1 MAEADERLLAKSKVA
16 AHTYLMGHILAPS
29 FAFCAALS
37 EDAGVRSGFALNEA
51 DLLAHL
57 PANSPLHDGLTR
69 DTAMR
74 VSADDYANTV
84 GDLLFALGTTT
95 RPGMPSLGMRFME
108 LLPTW
113 RNLYTLD
120 ELLTL
125 EAVANHYLQLR
136 VRGAEDQAAI
146 FQEVGERTAGKVGAM
161 EALLKAMAFD
171 LAYSP
176 FFTRDVP
183 LDDLVKLTALFE
195 SEQLPVASDQWFDQR
210 FVNYLD
216 SHPERLKD
224 IHWRQFEGLAAE
236 WFQREGYDVQLGPG
250 RNDGS
255 IDLRLWQP
263 GVAPGAPPAVI
274 VQCKRQTRKIERVV
288 VKALYADV
296 LAEGAGAGLVVT
308 TSDISPGAASDI
320 AARAYPITSAN
331 RAQVQQWISAMRKPD
346 AGIVAD
352 DRTAQQNEPRS

>member
-1 MAEADERLLAKSKVA
+1 
-16 AHTYLMGHILAPS
+16 MGHILMPS
-29 FAFCAALS
+29 FAFRTSLS
-37 EDAGVRSGFALNEA
+37 EDTGVRSGFALNEG

-57 PANSPLHDGLTR
+57 PTDSPLRDGLTR
-69 DTAMR
+69 DIAMR
-74 VSADDYANTV
+74 VSAEDYANTV
-84 GDLLFALGTTT
+84 GDLLFTLGTTAT
-95 RPGMPSLGMRFME
+95 PGMPTLGMRFMA
-108 LLPTW
+108 LLPSW
-113 RNLYTLD
+113 QSLYALD

-136 VRGAEDQAAI
+136 VRGAEAQAAI
-146 FQEVGERTAGKVGAM
+146 FQELIDRTAGKAGAM
-161 EALLKAMAFD
+161 EALLEAMAFD

-183 LDDLVKLTALFE
+183 LDDLVKLTDLFE
-195 SEQLPVASDQWFDQR
+195 SEQLPAASDQWFDQR
-210 FVNYLD
+210 FVNYLG

-224 IHWRQFEGLAAE
+224 IHWRQFEALTAE
-236 WFQREGYDVQLGPG
+236 WFQREGYDVELGPG

-255 IDLRLWQP
+255 IDVRLWQP
-263 GVAPGAPPAVI
+263 GAAPGAPPAVI
-274 VQCKRQTRKIERVV
+274 VQCKRQTRKIERIV

-308 TSDISPGAASDI
+308 TSDISPGAARDI

-331 RAQVQQWISAMRKPD
+331 RAQVQQWIGAMRKPD

-352 DRTAQQNEPRS
+352 DVAAAQNESQP

>member
-1 MAEADERLLAKSKVA
+1 
-16 AHTYLMGHILAPS
+16 MGHIVMPS
-29 FAFCAALS
+29 FAFRTSLS

-51 DLLAHL
+51 DLRAHL
-57 PANSPLHDGLTR
+57 SADSPLRDGLTR
-69 DTAMR
+69 DVAMR

-84 GDLLFALGTTT
+84 GDLLFALGTISK
-95 RPGMPSLGMRFME
+95 PGMPSLGMRFTE
-108 LLPTW
+108 LLPFW
-113 RNLYTLD
+113 RSLYTLD

-136 VRGAEDQAAI
+136 VRGEEEQAAI
-146 FQEVGERTAGKVGAM
+146 FQEIVGRTSGKAGAM
-161 EALLKAMAFD
+161 EALLEAMAFD

-183 LDDLVKLTALFE
+183 LDDLIKLTALFE
-195 SEQLPVASDQWFDQR
+195 SEQLPAVSDQWFDQR
-210 FVNYLD
+210 FVNYLG

-224 IHWRQFEGLAAE
+224 IHWRQFEGLTAE
-236 WFQREGYDVQLGPG
+236 WFHREGYDVQLGPG

-255 IDLRLWQP
+255 IDVRLWRP
-263 GVAPGAPPAVI
+263 GAAPGAPPAVI

-320 AARAYPITSAN
+320 TARAYPITSAN
-331 RAQVQQWISAMRKPD
+331 RAQVQQWIGAMRKPD

-352 DRTAQQNEPRS
+352 DLAATQDESQP